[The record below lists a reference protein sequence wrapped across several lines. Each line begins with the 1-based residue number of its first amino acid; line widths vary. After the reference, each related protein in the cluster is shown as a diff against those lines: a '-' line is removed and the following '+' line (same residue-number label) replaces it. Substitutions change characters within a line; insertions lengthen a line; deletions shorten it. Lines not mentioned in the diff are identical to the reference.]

1 MLKTRS
7 LKTLAVLSLL
17 LLQTLLLTV
26 PSTTAEVSARGGS
39 NDDFRISDI
48 TIGNETAS
56 PDVWVQ
62 SDGSTVDYIFMGDS
76 IEVSIEVTRGGS
88 SFTGRSAPVTL
99 DVVHP
104 IGYVIESYNWS
115 TRDLIGGQSESNSIS
130 WSTDIAHSIL
140 NTTNNNLEGGLILRA
155 SVNYASDDR
164 NENDVSEELV
174 PVAITKDLMDGTSQT
189 GQLTFMN
196 GRYPVNGGDA
206 TSLGAWRADSSDSAV
221 GSGHWV
227 PSNPGASYPSGAH
240 DRLVRGYFNGGQ
252 DCGLNGQLDAGLT
265 NAYQFWTC
273 RDLFYANNFI
283 STQFHAQAYGT
294 MGTGDSIAFELWRGS
309 GNYGDLMESVH
320 WNISNSM
327 VSPTTGEYTNIS
339 WDPQIT
345 WSANPNLG
353 NPDLFLGGN
362 TFSYGFLLHSD
373 SSGATEGLH
382 LDDFVQFGVS
392 KVTEYTLDVVCD
404 NPSNG
409 YSSPPN
415 GLLAMRCD
423 ITNNGYAPATIVLRT
438 NVSNESWMSPVLQ
451 LRIEAAMNQNDN
463 DNNVILQGLDG
474 GETTEAYINLSVPAG
489 ADVQQ
494 LVWNFWITDSTANQ
508 NDKFRASINVGVSQ
522 QYSVSL
528 QSSTG
533 LNAATLQPSE
543 SGRIPFRLQNTGN
556 IEATYLLS
564 SIFSEDGW
572 SATIENETGTI
583 LQNSFTL
590 GKGQSVSHFLNVT
603 ASEMANPGEV
613 SMTARAT
620 CPTCGGAI
628 YGNDVLVRNIQV
640 PVLREVSIS
649 GDEDSYEGPANGVGR
664 TMYFTILN
672 EGNDDES
679 YRLELVS
686 NFLLGA
692 TLLAD
697 ETPVMDA
704 WDGEAV
710 VGVNFPMPVGLQPG
724 IYVATLNVINTE
736 DALIRTSQVITIEI
750 LDTAAVFVSDEDA
763 DQSYIPGD
771 IAQSM
776 EFEIRNDGNQP
787 DRFAVTL
794 QVPDGMEA
802 SVTLGLFDGLTTEI
816 QPGASTNV
824 TVTFSF
830 LEGAS
835 GSKTLGVVATSQA
848 DANVSA
854 TGNAVY
860 QVGSQNWLR
869 IFPVTPTIISDAD
882 EDYEIEIQVANQYTT
897 AQSVTMELDAG
908 EASNYLQSRIDSADR
923 GFVLQVNEDKQVT
936 IEFEV
941 SETTLLNLPSDQ
953 VTVNLTVWARSETV
967 SDAAQQVIQVT
978 LIKASSTET
987 GETSEEEGFFQSS
1000 TFQSVIYILLSIVIL
1015 GVGVMVILKI
1025 LNKTEDD
1032 YIDEWA
1038 EGYEDSVQATYSQVA
1053 AAPTFDEGGFKETP
1067 AIPAQQSPAPE
1078 ASAQSAQPEAAP
1090 AAPAQQ
1096 PEQTTAPPVPAEGL
1110 PAGWSMEQW
1119 NAYGQMWLE
1128 QNGRA

>member
-1 MLKTRS
+1 MLKMRS
-7 LKTLAVLSLL
+7 LKTLSVLSLF
-17 LLQTLLLTV
+17 LLQTMLVAIPAT
-26 PSTTAEVSARGGS
+26 SAEISARGGS
-39 NDDFRISDI
+39 NDDFRISGI
-48 TIGNETAS
+48 ALGNATLS
-56 PDVWVQ
+56 PEVWIQ
-62 SDGSTVDYIFMGDS
+62 SDGSEIEYIFMNDQ
-76 IEVSIEVTRGGS
+76 IEVSIEVTRGGT
-88 SFTGRSAPVTL
+88 SFTGKAAPVVL

-104 IGYVIESYNWS
+104 IGYVIESFYWN
-115 TRDLIGGQSESNSIS
+115 TTDLIGGQSYSNSIY

-140 NTTNNNLEGGLILRA
+140 NVSSNDLEGGLTLRA

-164 NENDVSEELV
+164 NENDISEHTV
-174 PVAITKDLMDGTSQT
+174 PVAVTNDLMEQT
-189 GQLTFMN
+189 QLGPMTFFN

-206 TSLGAWRADSSDSAV
+206 TSQGAWRADNSNSAV
-221 GSGHWV
+221 GTQHWV
-227 PSNPGASYPSGAH
+227 PSNAGANYPSGAH
-240 DRLVRGYFNGGQ
+240 DRLVRGFAQGSQ
-252 DCGLNGQLDAGLT
+252 DCGINGQLDPGLT
-265 NAYQFWTC
+265 VAYQIYIC
-273 RDLFYANNFI
+273 RDLFYANNYV
-283 STQFHAQAYGT
+283 SSQFHAQAYGT
-294 MGTGDSIAFELWRGS
+294 MGSGDSVAFEMWRGS
-309 GNYGDLMESVH
+309 GNYNDPMESVH
-320 WNISNSM
+320 WNITNGM

-382 LDDFVQFGVS
+382 LDDFIQFGVS
-392 KVTEYTLDVVCD
+392 KVSEYTLDVTCD
-404 NPSNG
+404 NPANG

-415 GLLAMRCD
+415 GLLALRCD
-423 ITNNGYAPATIVLRT
+423 IKNNGYSPATIVLRT
-438 NVSNESWMSPVLQ
+438 NVSNDSWMAPVLQ

-474 GETTEAYINLSVPAG
+474 GETTEAYFNLSIPAG

-494 LVWNFWITDSTANQ
+494 LVWNMWITDSSASQ
-508 NDKFRASINVGVSQ
+508 KEKFRVSMNVGVSQ
-522 QYSVSL
+522 QYSVAL

-533 LNAATLQPSE
+533 LLAATLEPSE
-543 SGRIPFRLQNTGN
+543 SGRVPFRLQNTGN
-556 IEATYLLS
+556 IEATFLLS

-572 SATIENETGTI
+572 SSVIENETGAI

-590 GKGQSVSHFLNVT
+590 GKGESISEFLNIT
-603 ASEMANPGEV
+603 AAEMANPGEV
-613 SMTARAT
+613 SMTVRAT

-628 YGNDVLVRNIQV
+628 YGNDVLVRNIEV
-640 PVLREVSIS
+640 PIQRQVSIIAE
-649 GDEDSYEGPANGVGR
+649 EDSYTGPANGIGK
-664 TMYFTILN
+664 TMYFTVLN

-679 YRLELVS
+679 YRLELTS

-692 TLLAD
+692 NLLST

-710 VGVNFPMPVGLQPG
+710 VGVNFPMPVGLEPG
-724 IYVATLNVINTE
+724 IYVTTLKVINTE
-736 DALIRTSQVITIEI
+736 DSLVRVNQVITIEI
-750 LDTAAVFVSDEDA
+750 LDTAAVFVTDEDA

-794 QVPDGMEA
+794 DVPDGMEA
-802 SVTLGLFDGLTTEI
+802 SITLGLFDGLTTEI

-824 TVTFSF
+824 TVTFTF

-835 GSKTLGVVATSQA
+835 GSKTLGVIATSQA
-848 DANVSA
+848 DSSVSA

-869 IFPVTPTIISDAD
+869 IFPVSPIIINDAD
-882 EDYEIEIQVANQYTT
+882 QDYEVTIQVANQYTT

-908 EASNYLQSRIDSADR
+908 EASNYLQSRIDSSDR
-923 GFVLQVNEDKQVT
+923 GFVLQVNEDKEVT
-936 IEFEV
+936 IELEV

-953 VTVNLTVWARSETV
+953 VVVNLTIWARSETV
-967 SDAAQQVIQVT
+967 SDAAQQTIQVT
-978 LIKASSTET
+978 LTKSVSEVTEE
-987 GETSEEEGFFQSS
+987 GDEEGFMQSS
-1000 TFQSVIYILLSIVIL
+1000 TFQSIIYILLSIVIL
-1015 GVGVMVILKI
+1015 GAGAMVILKI
-1025 LNKTEDD
+1025 LGKTEDD

-1038 EGYEDSVQATYSQVA
+1038 DGYEDSVQATYSQVA
-1053 AAPTFDEGGFKETP
+1053 AAPTFDEGGFKEAP
-1067 AIPAQQSPAPE
+1067 AIPSQQPPSPESQAQAAPE
-1078 ASAQSAQPEAAP
+1078 APAP
-1090 AAPAQQ
+1090 SQA
-1096 PEQTTAPPVPAEGL
+1096 APPVPAEGL